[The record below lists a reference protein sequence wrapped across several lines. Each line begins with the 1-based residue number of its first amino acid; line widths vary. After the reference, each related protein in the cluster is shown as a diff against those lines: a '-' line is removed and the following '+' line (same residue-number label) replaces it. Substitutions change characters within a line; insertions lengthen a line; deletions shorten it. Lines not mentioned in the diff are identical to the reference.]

1 MKTQVDEIAP
11 DLFRLST
18 YIAKYDLQFNQFL
31 VRDEEPLLYHTGMRG
46 MFEPVRD
53 AVAKVI
59 DPATLRWISFSH
71 FEADECGS
79 LNPWLATAP
88 QAEPVVGMVGALV
101 NINDF
106 ADRPARVLADDEVLA
121 TGRHRF
127 RFLETPH
134 VPHSWDA
141 SLLFEESGRTLFCSD
156 LLLHNGQVEPV
167 TEQPILERA
176 RQSLLGFQ
184 AGPLANSYPYT
195 AQTAGTLQRLAAL
208 APGRLATMHG
218 SSFVGDGGTALRELA
233 GLLREVLAAPPAAGG

>member
-11 DLFRLST
+11 DLFRIST
-18 YIAKYDLQFNQFL
+18 YIAKIDLQFNQFL

-46 MFEPVRD
+46 MFDLVHK
-53 AVAKVI
+53 AVAKVV
-59 DPATLRWISFSH
+59 DPAKLRWICWSH

-79 LNPWLATAP
+79 LNPWLAVAP
-88 QAEPVVGMVGALV
+88 QAEPVCGMVGAMV

-106 ADRPARVLADDEVLA
+106 ADRPAHVLADGEVLA

-134 VPHSWDA
+134 VPHAWDC
-141 SLLFEESGRTLFCSD
+141 SLLFEETGKTLFCSD

-167 TEQPILERA
+167 TEQSILEQA

-184 AGPLANSYPYT
+184 AGPLANSYPYSPLT
-195 AQTAGTLQRLAAL
+195 EPTLQRLTEL
-208 APGRLATMHG
+208 APARLATMHG
-218 SSFVGDGGTALRELA
+218 SSFVGDCGGELREL
-233 GLLREVLAAPPAAGG
+233 GGMLKEVLVP